1 MKLITTATARLWKNR
16 KSSATFVALAIGFSI
31 PAQADPIYINGDF
44 SPALTFAQVVPLPS
58 DNVEVMTVSGFGC
71 SNCAS
76 YGFAGPYNGT
86 ATFGPTDFVAGP
98 LETNTPITGVSTF
111 PVPAPGYPAG
121 LETFTYASGSNS
133 DTLTALIS
141 WNTVQDATEVQLQG
155 TGTVTTVNVD
165 PSDTSS
171 FGTEWQMGEP
181 VQMAV
186 AYFPI
191 GAGGCDL
198 ATLVTTGCPGGIVPV
213 TMELSYFEGASVTP
227 GQPGLPGGGPPP
239 LIDAP
244 EPMSSFVALSIAL
257 CCAWGM
263 YPLIR
268 RQRSRS

>member
-1 MKLITTATARLWKNR
+1 MKLITTAAARLWKNR

-121 LETFTYASGSNS
+121 LETFHYASGSNS
-133 DTLTALIS
+133 DTLDALIN
-141 WNTVQDATEVQLQG
+141 WTTVQDATEVQLQG
-155 TGTVTTVNVD
+155 IGVVTGLNVD

-171 FGTEWQMGEP
+171 FGTEWQNGEA

-198 ATLVTTGCPGGIVPV
+198 ATLVTTGCLGGIVPV

-227 GQPGLPGGGPPP
+227 GLPGLPGGPPP
-239 LIDAP
+239 LTDLP
-244 EPMSSFVALSIAL
+244 EPMSSFVALGIAL